1 MSRLRKRE
9 HGSETGA
16 ASAVMDISQNN
27 IRLRLKVEIR
37 MAVPFLAKRSFG
49 HAVDKTDKLRTVF
62 SVSALPDMT
71 SFQNHEH

>member
-27 IRLRLKVEIR
+27 IRLRLKIERR
-37 MAVPFLAKRSFG
+37 MAAPFL
-49 HAVDKTDKLRTVF
+49 VKL
-62 SVSALPDMT
+62 
-71 SFQNHEH
+71 SFQNHEHSALLTVKFETVCMMVVADP